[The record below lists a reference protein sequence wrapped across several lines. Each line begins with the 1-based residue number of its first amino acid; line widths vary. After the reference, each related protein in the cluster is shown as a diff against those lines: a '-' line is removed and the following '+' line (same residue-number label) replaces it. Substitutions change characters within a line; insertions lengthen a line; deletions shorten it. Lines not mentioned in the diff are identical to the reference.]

1 MKTPTNKYFGVVSI
15 LLLGLTMS
23 LLMNLTSNQNLY
35 ASAGKSRSATSEA
48 ETSNTKAKG
57 KSQLGTSFRFD
68 GSTLGGKYQ
77 NSPGTTAMIEDDK
90 FIDDLL
96 GARKN
101 FTDRINKDR
110 VRN

>member
-1 MKTPTNKYFGVVSI
+1 MKIPLNRFFGVVSI
-15 LLLGLTMS
+15 LLLA
-23 LLMNLTSNQNLY
+23 LLMNLTSNQNLF
-35 ASAGKSRSATSEA
+35 ASARTETNLKEA
-48 ETSNTKAKG
+48 NSKAQSKA
-57 KSQLGTSFRFD
+57 KSQLGTSFHFD
-68 GSTLGGKYQ
+68 GSNLSGKYQ

-101 FTDRINKDR
+101 FVDRMNKDR

>member
-1 MKTPTNKYFGVVSI
+1 MKKYFGVVSV
-15 LLLGLTMS
+15 LLFALV
-23 LLMNLTSNQNLY
+23 MNLTASQNLY
-35 ASAGKSRSATSEA
+35 ASPTSQPQVK
-48 ETSNTKAKG
+48 TKG

-68 GSTLGGKYQ
+68 GSNLSGKYQ

-110 VRN
+110 ARN

>member
-1 MKTPTNKYFGVVSI
+1 MKSPMKKYFGVVSI
-15 LLLGLTMS
+15 LLLG

-35 ASAGKSRSATSEA
+35 ASAGKNS
-48 ETSNTKAKG
+48 ETSSLADGKSAKSKG